1 MFQRSFKLVIIT
13 TPVISVWWDLNSF
26 TDPACCSMAE
36 LRGPVQLEVV
46 PNWWLNINMT
56 NLSWWNEQ
64 RCVLN
69 HTSNRC
75 LYLYIFFSFPPK
87 NEKSLMLKKV
97 CHFFFGGK
105 RSISSWMSAVQSAE
119 HRLLYITVKAS
130 WAPSTCRINQSF
142 CDGAAGVC
150 LAGN

>member
-1 MFQRSFKLVIIT
+1 MFKLVIIT
-13 TPVISVWWDLNSF
+13 TPVISVRWGLNSF
-26 TDPACCSMAE
+26 TGPACCSMAV

-46 PNWWLNINMT
+46 PDWWLNITMT
-56 NLSWWNEQ
+56 NLGWCKEQ
-64 RCVLN
+64 RCVFAPVLN

-75 LYLYIFFSFPPK
+75 LYHLICFFSSQKKVFDV
-87 NEKSLMLKKV
+87 KKV

-105 RSISSWMSAVQSAE
+105 RSISSLMSAVQSAE
-119 HRLLYITVKAS
+119 HRLLFITVKAS